1 MSRTIVLALLLT
13 AGAAAAQT
21 VNLQPLSTG
30 STQKRGGYMPQHA
43 KLSPDKPSTI
53 KKLPDGLAAPM
64 FGVLPI
70 GPASEG
76 GGSVFH
82 IVVDEPEGK
91 DAVLLV
97 DANGNG
103 DLTDAP
109 RSSGSP
115 SRTRRA
121 RWN

>member
-1 MSRTIVLALLLT
+1 
-13 AGAAAAQT
+13 
-21 VNLQPLSTG
+21 
-30 STQKRGGYMPQHA
+30 
-43 KLSPDKPSTI
+43 
-53 KKLPDGLAAPM
+53 
-64 FGVLPI
+64 
-70 GPASEG
+70 
-76 GGSVFH
+76 VFH